1 MWSCTSS
8 AARCSDVQNHAA
20 LLQAQAVPGGCLSF
34 LLQAMLEARKMA
46 SSLLFIESRQQ
57 AVKADFHL
65 PGAEPFKSLGLFGHR
80 VRRFKPVPSAD
91 FRSQQG
97 KQAWW
102 RRQELAGVGSGRL
115 VRWGS
120 SADDGFK
127 TYFWPQMK
135 VPVSAK
141 NAEDAPKV
149 CSYSQSSFS
158 FPQPCLKPSLS
169 QEQDSLS

>member
-1 MWSCTSS
+1 MLLIVTKRDRVVLPPCPTELLPAIGIERGPGCMWSCTSS

-80 VRRFKPVPSAD
+80 VHRFKPVPSAD

-115 VRWGS
+115 VPWGVFC
-120 SADDGFK
+120 G
-127 TYFWPQMK
+127 
-135 VPVSAK
+135 
-141 NAEDAPKV
+141 
-149 CSYSQSSFS
+149 
-158 FPQPCLKPSLS
+158 
-169 QEQDSLS
+169 